1 MGDRSPDEI
10 AATQQQQCPEKS
22 IDEPMMRP
30 FPDFGDIAERMG
42 MNQKCIDV
50 AKTISSDMNT
60 STQAVVVS
68 PFGGGGANVNTNESY
83 LDTEMRREG
92 CGAMSM
98 TAKTI
103 QEEERQMTCN
113 MQANLS
119 NQETS
124 VNKGARVALKV
135 HTPRPEVTDGIERV
149 ILDFNQKAADLTGRL
164 TDLMMR
170 GSELAPPPGSTPET
184 IAMVA
189 KVHGLIIQSINNSID
204 ANAKAKQLYMENNPV
219 AGLIKNAVINQSIN
233 NNITMKQ
240 SQAIEQSTKIAMQNS
255 AKRLAQATA
264 IDTVQTRLG
273 AAAMTENERN
283 AVISN
288 VNRKMDNEN
297 VNIDETVTG
306 NKMDVKSQDEIDLT
320 VYGSIQDTTI
330 NQNVQ
335 GETNLVVSQV
345 VKKAMEIGVTVANEY
360 ITDELI
366 QREEDTFVGGINDI
380 IAADGDADAQRLL
393 LNQGSLGDTV
403 TAVTD
408 GAAQMID
415 STFDGA
421 SQLTESAGK
430 AAGSVMMAAM
440 LPLIIIGVLVIGGL
454 FLVPKMAPKLAS
466 MTGASPGM
474 IKIGGMILFAVIV
487 GLILFF
493 WVMPIFKKKK
503 KAPEGRYRYSYSN
516 TSAPRQG
523 MPTTN
528 KQSLKNPYVR
538 EPRKR
543 SEPRYF
549 KGDRNAQNIP
559 LYTKID
565 QNKNFRKPTDAKHS
579 NSYSRVSGSKE
590 ITTTHNPT
598 YHFQNKV
605 EDKPVMYTKS
615 PRK

>member
-10 AATQQQQCPEKS
+10 AAEQAAQCPEKS

-50 AKTISSDMNT
+50 AKSISHDMNT

-98 TAKTI
+98 TAKTV

-124 VNKGARVALKV
+124 VNKGARVTLKV

-149 ILDFNQKAADLTGRL
+149 ILDFNQKAENLTGRL

-204 ANAKAKQLYMENNPV
+204 ANAKAKQLYVENNPV
-219 AGLIKNAVINQSIN
+219 AGLIKNAEINQTIN
-233 NNITMKQ
+233 NNISLKQ
-240 SQAIEQSTKIAMQNS
+240 SQAIEQSTKNAMQNS
-255 AKRLAQATA
+255 ARRLAQATA

-273 AAAMTENERN
+273 AMAMTENERN
-283 AVISN
+283 AVIQN

-330 NQNVQ
+330 NQNSQ
-335 GETNLVVSQV
+335 GETNLVVDQV
-345 VKKAMEIGVTVANEY
+345 VKKAMEVGVTVANEY

-403 TAVTD
+403 TAVTN
-408 GAAQMID
+408 GASQMID

-421 SQLTESAGK
+421 SKLTESAAK
-430 AAGSVMMAAM
+430 AAMI
-440 LPLIIIGVLVIGGL
+440 PLIIIGVLVIGGL

-503 KAPEGRYRYSYSN
+503 KAPEERYSN

-523 MPTTN
+523 MPNTN

-579 NSYSRVSGSKE
+579 NSYSRVSGSTE